1 MRKRKQILLGMGAV
15 LVAAAIWPIGYIEL
29 ACGAAAIPPAP
40 YRPLLTDPKDH
51 RPEARTLLTY
61 PEWHIVYSAKSLARH
76 LEARPPSAYPYAG
89 DIGAFWSGFCAVN
102 QRADPQAAGDA
113 KVMLYTIGMSFSAE
127 MIVKGL
133 YENTVGRVFEWI
145 GGWRTPEDR
154 YAQRV
159 QASYGQFMHET
170 PWYRYP
176 FGTAFR
182 QLWTFGP
189 SRVRGA
195 ERHLALSLEYGVKAL
210 YAKLIGW
217 ASGTA
222 LGQDE
227 RTMRVV
233 LAAQPEQIAAVD
245 PRLRHVTGD
254 TYEAPRYAQFS
265 NIAQKLAA
273 AGIGFREIA
282 GNDDVFL
289 TVVMPKET
297 PGTPLLRMDLA
308 DRPGWERRGLLVK
321 VTDLSRTLAALPAGA
336 FEHLY
341 DY

>member
-1 MRKRKQILLGMGAV
+1 MPGDSEDRYRA
-15 LVAAAIWPIGYIEL
+15 
-29 ACGAAAIPPAP
+29 PA
-40 YRPLLTDPKDH
+40 LD
-51 RPEARTLLTY
+51 
-61 PEWHIVYSAKSLARH
+61 
-76 LEARPPSAYPYAG
+76 
-89 DIGAFWSGFCAVN
+89 
-102 QRADPQAAGDA
+102 
-113 KVMLYTIGMSFSAE
+113 
-127 MIVKGL
+127 KGL
-133 YENTVGRVFEWI
+133 DILELLAGTADGLSQAEIAKALDRTPNEIYRMLDRLVRRDFVR
-145 GGWRTPEDR
+145 RTPEDR

-265 NIAQKLAA
+265 DIAQKLAA

-289 TVVMPKET
+289 TVLMPKEA